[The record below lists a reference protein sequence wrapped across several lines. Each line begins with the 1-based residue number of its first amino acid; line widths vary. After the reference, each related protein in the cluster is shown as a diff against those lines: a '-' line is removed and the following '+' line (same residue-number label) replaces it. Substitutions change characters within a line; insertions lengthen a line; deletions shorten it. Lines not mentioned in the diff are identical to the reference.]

1 MIVLLKAGSGDREI
15 EKVVEVAK
23 KFDLGYH
30 ISRGVERTII
40 GIIGDDRYLAI
51 ESFEALECV
60 EKVVRILKPY
70 KLVAKEFKAED
81 TTVDVGGIP
90 IGNGYFTIIAGPCS
104 IEGRE
109 MILETAD
116 FLSSLGVKILR
127 GGAFKPR
134 TSPYSFQGLG
144 VKGLEYMREAADKY
158 GMKIVSEALGQD
170 TLDVVEEYVD
180 MVQIGARNSQN
191 FNLLKEVGEREK
203 PILLKRGFMN
213 TVEELLQSAEYI
225 ALQGNMNIVLCE
237 RGIRTF
243 ETSTRNTLDISAVP
257 VIKSQSHLPVI
268 VDPSH
273 ASGRRDLIIPLSK
286 AAMAVGANGI
296 MVEVHPR
303 PEKALSDG
311 KQSLNFKEFEELMK
325 TVKSLAKVMG
335 VNLV

>member
-325 TVKSLAKVMG
+325 TVKSLAEVMG

>member
-15 EKVVEVAK
+15 EKVIEVAK
-23 KFDLGYH
+23 KYNLGYH

-81 TTVDVGGIP
+81 TTVDVGGVP

-144 VKGLEYMREAADKY
+144 VKGLEYMKEAADKY
-158 GMKIVSEALGQD
+158 GMKMVSEALGQD

-273 ASGRRDLIIPLSK
+273 AAGRRDLIIPLSK

-325 TVKSLAKVMG
+325 TMKSLAKVMG

>member
-70 KLVAKEFKAED
+70 KLVAKEFKTED

-325 TVKSLAKVMG
+325 TVKSLAEVMG

>member
-191 FNLLKEVGEREK
+191 FNLLKEVGERKK

>member
-191 FNLLKEVGEREK
+191 FNLLKEGGERKK

>member
-1 MIVLLKAGSGDREI
+1 
-15 EKVVEVAK
+15 
-23 KFDLGYH
+23 
-30 ISRGVERTII
+30 
-40 GIIGDDRYLAI
+40 
-51 ESFEALECV
+51 
-60 EKVVRILKPY
+60 
-70 KLVAKEFKAED
+70 
-81 TTVDVGGIP
+81 
-90 IGNGYFTIIAGPCS
+90 
-104 IEGRE
+104 
-109 MILETAD
+109 
-116 FLSSLGVKILR
+116 
-127 GGAFKPR
+127 
-134 TSPYSFQGLG
+134 
-144 VKGLEYMREAADKY
+144 
-158 GMKIVSEALGQD
+158 
-170 TLDVVEEYVD
+170 
-180 MVQIGARNSQN
+180 
-191 FNLLKEVGEREK
+191 
-203 PILLKRGFMN
+203 
-213 TVEELLQSAEYI
+213 LLQSAEYI

-325 TVKSLAKVMG
+325 TVKSLAEVMG

>member
-81 TTVDVGGIP
+81 TTVDVGGVP

-144 VKGLEYMREAADKY
+144 VKGLEYMKEAADKY
-158 GMKIVSEALGQD
+158 GMKMVSEALGQD

-325 TVKSLAKVMG
+325 TVKSLAEVMG

>member
-1 MIVLLKAGSGDREI
+1 KAGSGDREI

-70 KLVAKEFKAED
+70 KLVAKEFKAGD

-191 FNLLKEVGEREK
+191 FNLLKEVGERKK

>member
-15 EKVVEVAK
+15 EKVIEVAK
-23 KFDLGYH
+23 KYNLGYH

-144 VKGLEYMREAADKY
+144 VKGLEYMKEAADKY
-158 GMKIVSEALGQD
+158 GMKMVSEALGQD

-273 ASGRRDLIIPLSK
+273 AAGRRDLIIPLSK

-325 TVKSLAKVMG
+325 TMKSLAKVMG